1 MPNPA
6 APGTLEACPVGGIS
20 PAASYGLGLAS
31 VLLLF
36 ASVLAHEFGH
46 ALVAR
51 RRGVEVEEID
61 LWLLG
66 GVARMR
72 GQPKTAEDELLYAAA
87 GPAVTTVITLVF
99 GLAWLLLPS
108 STPRAVHAL
117 IVYETEVNAA
127 IMLFNMVPAFPL
139 DGGRILRALLWR
151 RTGDIHRATG
161 IAARIG
167 RAFGYLM
174 IALGVLL
181 AFAGAPTGL
190 WIAFVG
196 MFVIAGA
203 NAERLQEEL
212 VTGFTGVEAGALM
225 SHPAISV
232 DAAATLDQARELL
245 ARYRYSAMPVTDS
258 DGRAIGML
266 SVKQI
271 EQTPPSR
278 RAVVSVAHVAE
289 LDAVLLVG
297 EHDDVARLLQQ
308 PAFARLGHAAVID
321 DWGRPVGVVSITDLE
336 REAKARHIVSA
347 G

>member
-1 MPNPA
+1 
-6 APGTLEACPVGGIS
+6 
-20 PAASYGLGLAS
+20 
-31 VLLLF
+31 
-36 ASVLAHEFGH
+36 
-46 ALVAR
+46 
-51 RRGVEVEEID
+51 
-61 LWLLG
+61 
-66 GVARMR
+66 
-72 GQPKTAEDELLYAAA
+72 
-87 GPAVTTVITLVF
+87 
-99 GLAWLLLPS
+99 
-108 STPRAVHAL
+108 
-117 IVYETEVNAA
+117 
-127 IMLFNMVPAFPL
+127 
-139 DGGRILRALLWR
+139 
-151 RTGDIHRATG
+151 
-161 IAARIG
+161 
-167 RAFGYLM
+167 
-174 IALGVLL
+174 
-181 AFAGAPTGL
+181 
-190 WIAFVG
+190 